1 MAYQKFRNA
10 HPSPDIISVVKSVR
24 MRWGM
29 LRGNTRSTN
38 RRDEFYI
45 LGKPERKWSLW
56 RPRRTYEDN
65 IKEELHQ
72 EFILGKWKFSSTHS

>member
-45 LGKPERKWSLW
+45 LGKPERK
-56 RPRRTYEDN
+56 
-65 IKEELHQ
+65 
-72 EFILGKWKFSSTHS
+72 